1 MRAVLFFLTTL
12 LLVGCRSIQYVPVE
26 TVHTEKVH
34 DHDTVWEQDSSRI
47 ETETVIRE
55 ARPEDSLM
63 IAKLGIKLKANE
75 RLVLLLQ
82 KELQQEKNKKVESHT
97 KDSVREKSVQVP
109 YPVEKRLT
117 KWQQLK
123 QDWGGWLLLADVCVI
138 SYFLYYYI
146 YRKRRR

>member
-1 MRAVLFFLTTL
+1 MRAVLFFLATL
-12 LLVGCRSIQYVPVE
+12 LLIGCRSIQYVPVE
-26 TVHTEKVH
+26 TVRTEKVN
-34 DHDTVWEQDSSRI
+34 DHDTIWEQDSSRK

-82 KELQQEKNKKVESHT
+82 KELQQEKNKKIESHT

-123 QDWGGWLLLADVCVI
+123 QDWGGWLLLADVCAI

>member
-26 TVHTEKVH
+26 TVRTEYKTNTVH
-34 DHDTVWEQDSSRI
+34 DSVIIENTVHDSVMVIYRDDTVHIERWHVQWRDRWRERIITDTLVRQDSI
-47 ETETVIRE
+47 
-55 ARPEDSLM
+55 
-63 IAKLGIKLKANE
+63 
-75 RLVLLLQ
+75 
-82 KELQQEKNKKVESHT
+82 
-97 KDSVREKSVQVP
+97 QVP

>member
-1 MRAVLFFLTTL
+1 MRAVLFFLATL

-26 TVHTEKVH
+26 TVRTEYKTNTVH
-34 DHDTVWEQDSSRI
+34 DSVIIENTVHDSIMVTERGDTVRIERWHVQWRDRWRERIITDTLVRQDSI
-47 ETETVIRE
+47 
-55 ARPEDSLM
+55 
-63 IAKLGIKLKANE
+63 
-75 RLVLLLQ
+75 
-82 KELQQEKNKKVESHT
+82 
-97 KDSVREKSVQVP
+97 QVP

-123 QDWGGWLLLADVCVI
+123 QDWGGWLLLANVCVI

>member
-1 MRAVLFFLTTL
+1 MRAVLFFLATL

-26 TVHTEKVH
+26 TVRTEYKTNTVH
-34 DHDTVWEQDSSRI
+34 DSVIIENTVHDSVMVIYRGDTVRIERWHVQWRDRWRERIITDTLVRQDSI
-47 ETETVIRE
+47 
-55 ARPEDSLM
+55 
-63 IAKLGIKLKANE
+63 
-75 RLVLLLQ
+75 
-82 KELQQEKNKKVESHT
+82 
-97 KDSVREKSVQVP
+97 QVP

-123 QDWGGWLLLADVCVI
+123 QDWGGWLLLANVCVI